1 MQNTLNGLLGTE
13 HILINVDPRDAQEA
27 IQKLTI
33 ALIETG
39 HVVPGFAEDV
49 WKREQIFPTGL
60 PTQPLAVAIP
70 HADPDHVNR
79 SAVCIGVLN
88 SPVRFAQMGTD
99 GSTFLDVHL
108 VFLLAIKEHEKQVE
122 MIQQLMIVIQNAS
135 LLDGLSRA
143 KEPAEA
149 FALIQKT
156 LAGKGNDENKQS
168 QGH

>member
-1 MQNTLNGLLGTE
+1 MQNTLMDLLGSE
-13 HILINVDPRDAQEA
+13 HILVNVDAKDAQEA
-27 IQKLTI
+27 IQKLTF
-33 ALIETG
+33 ALVETG
-39 HVVPGFAEDV
+39 HVAPGFAEDV
-49 WKREQIFPTGL
+49 WTREQTFPTGL

-79 SAVCIGVLN
+79 SAICIGVLN

-108 VFLLAIKEHEKQVE
+108 VFLLAIKEREKQVE
-122 MIQQLMIVIQNAS
+122 MIQQLMTVIQNAS

-149 FALIQKT
+149 FKLIQTT
-156 LAGKGNDENKQS
+156 LTGKGNDGKN
-168 QGH
+168 